1 MDEEKQVITEEG
13 RSLTFRDI
21 LFILKK
27 HWIAIIIFIFLGGA
41 AGFTW
46 TKVQQTISPVYQS
59 SGIIMVSTET
69 STSQTPA
76 SADYTLANNLTNTVV
91 AFIKTNAVLDNVKA
105 VQPDFKSNKL
115 TVTNT
120 TGNLMITVK
129 YSSKDPKESKVMVDT
144 VMECAVT
151 EANRLRTEDNK
162 PVYHMLNDNL
172 NIVDTAKEGKQI
184 SHTVR
189 NLALGLGAGV
199 VAAFLYVF
207 IREMLDNTFK
217 SSEEIERSLNI
228 PVLAGIPDYHFD
240 DEKKEKESK

>member
-1 MDEEKQVITEEG
+1 MDEEKQVVTEEG

-46 TKVQQTISPVYQS
+46 SKVQQSIYPVYKS
-59 SGIIMVSTET
+59 TGIIMVSTET
-69 STSQTPA
+69 STNQSPA

-91 AFIKTNAVLDNVKA
+91 AFIKTNAVLDSVREAEPTFKA
-105 VQPDFKSNKL
+105 SNL
-115 TVTNT
+115 TVSNT
-120 TGNLMITVK
+120 TGNLMIKVNYT
-129 YSSKDPKESKVMVDT
+129 SGDPEVSQKMVDL
-144 VMECAVT
+144 VMDSAVA
-151 EANRLRTEDNK
+151 EANRVRTEDNK

-172 NIVDTAKEGKQI
+172 NIVDRAKKGVQTT
-184 SHTVR
+184 HTTR
-189 NLALGLGAGV
+189 NTALGLGAGV
-199 VAAFLYVF
+199 VVAFLYVF

-217 SSEEIERSLNI
+217 STEEIERSLNI

>member
-59 SGIIMVSTET
+59 TGIIMVSTET
-69 STSQTPA
+69 SSSQSPA

-129 YSSKDPKESKVMVDT
+129 YSSKNPSESKVMVDT

>member
-1 MDEEKQVITEEG
+1 MDDEKQVINAGEES

-21 LFILKK
+21 LYILRK

-59 SGIIMVSTET
+59 TGIIMVSTET

-91 AFIKTNAVLDNVKA
+91 AFIKTNAVLDHVRDA
-105 VQPDFKSNKL
+105 QPDFKAKNLAVS
-115 TVTNT
+115 NT
-120 TGNLMITVK
+120 TGNLMIKVS
-129 YSSKDPKESKVMVDT
+129 YSSKDPEVSKNMVDA
-144 VMECAVT
+144 VMNAAVE
-151 EANRLRTEDNK
+151 EANRIEPVENK
-162 PVYHMLNDNL
+162 PFYHMLNDNL
-172 NIVDTAKEGKQI
+172 KIVDPAKQGVQTT
-184 SHTVR
+184 HTTR
-189 NLALGLGAGV
+189 NTALGLAAGV
-199 VAAFLYVF
+199 ALAFVYVF

-217 SSEEIERSLNI
+217 SSEEIERTLNI

-240 DEKKEKESK
+240 DEKKEVK

>member
-69 STSQTPA
+69 SSSQSPA

-105 VQPDFKSNKL
+105 VQPDFKSSKL

-207 IREMLDNTFK
+207 IREMLDNW
-217 SSEEIERSLNI
+217 
-228 PVLAGIPDYHFD
+228 V
-240 DEKKEKESK
+240 

>member
-46 TKVQQTISPVYQS
+46 SKVQQSIYPVYKS
-59 SGIIMVSTET
+59 TGIIMVSTET
-69 STSQTPA
+69 STNQSPA

-105 VQPDFKSNKL
+105 VQPDFKSSKL

-129 YSSKDPKESKVMVDT
+129 YSSEDPKESKVMVDT

-172 NIVDTAKEGKQI
+172 NIVDRAKKGVQTT
-184 SHTVR
+184 HTTR
-189 NLALGLGAGV
+189 NTALGLGAGV
-199 VAAFLYVF
+199 VVAFLYVF

-217 SSEEIERSLNI
+217 STEEIERSLNI